1 MLALPSLV
9 KDVLPGVELR
19 VWYGAFYA
27 RKMDKPVLKPPV
39 APAAGEDSE
48 EFVFP
53 VHVSNTIMPVIPSH
67 VNDVCVCYLALRGVD
82 VQ

>member
-1 MLALPSLV
+1 MTAFASLV

-39 APAAGEDSE
+39 APAAGEDCE
-48 EFVFP
+48 EFY
-53 VHVSNTIMPVIPSH
+53 S
-67 VNDVCVCYLALRGVD
+67 C
-82 VQ
+82 